1 MIETRRLKNI
11 LIFIQKILHYMF
23 FFCEQKTIKNRQ
35 ALHEIFRASSLSI
48 IFIGLSSR
56 PVYPNMVLQKI
67 EIYEKLQFL
76 EDVLASQNID
86 SIFFYSYATTLLAAT
101 VSGNHG
107 L

>member
-1 MIETRRLKNI
+1 
-11 LIFIQKILHYMF
+11 
-23 FFCEQKTIKNRQ
+23 
-35 ALHEIFRASSLSI
+35 
-48 IFIGLSSR
+48 
-56 PVYPNMVLQKI
+56 MVLQKI

-86 SIFFYSYATTLLAAT
+86 SIFFYSYATTLLATT